1 MRWSFQYICLL
12 ITTLL
17 LCLTV
22 SGKSVSYPINNI
34 ISSPQKL
41 AQAANS
47 TIEQKITEAVYLN
60 QEGYALYQ
68 RAETESALDKYN
80 QALVIFRQVGA
91 RAGEGNSLNYI
102 GEVYLSLGKYD
113 RALDYF
119 QQALVIF
126 KTLGKLPEFD
136 RASEGY
142 TLQYLGE
149 VYDRK
154 RDYDRALASYQQA
167 LIIFQ
172 ELIKIKKGDRDSLLT
187 SEEYT
192 LNPMGAIYFKLGNYK
207 QSLKIY
213 KQLSAIYQERDDRI
227 GEVQNLNNLGVTYA
241 NLSEYGQALAAY
253 QEALTKIKLISDCF
267 NQNPNSS
274 LCYGGDEAAIRNN
287 LAALYFSLGQYE
299 QALDLAQQASVIYK
313 KNLGKDYQGL
323 KPQDFQLLHD
333 ILGKSSLNPA
343 FVHQALAI
351 RAGVGNAFSAESM
364 VRQGQ
369 AVNLNNLGQIYSNQ
383 GKDKQA
389 LTLYEQ
395 ALSIYQ
401 EINNS
406 LGVAITLNNIAQ
418 ISTNLGQ
425 YDLAVNFNQQ
435 ALAIYQKE
443 EDKAGIGVTLTNL
456 GQIYQK
462 QGKFTQ
468 SLDSLNQALLI
479 QKTIGDRAS
488 IAITLRIIG
497 LNQLE
502 TNKINEAI
510 VSLTESIKVI
520 ESLHPGLND
529 ANKISMFESHNLSY
543 KLLQKAFIIQKQ
555 PNQALEISERGRSRA
570 FVELLSQRLAN
581 EETQNS
587 SSSPGTIKPP
597 TIAEIQKI
605 AAVEQATLVE
615 YSLIS
620 DRELY
625 IWVIKPTGEITLR
638 QVDLN
643 AFKNP
648 ANKEEISDLDIK
660 KLVIDARNS
669 LFSPVA
675 SQSKPQLQ
683 QLHQIF
689 IQPIADLLPNN
700 PQDLVILIP
709 QHSLFLLPFYAL
721 IDPAGKYLIEKHTIL
736 TAPSIQ
742 VIDLTNQQKQKNQ
755 RINPQNTLIVGNPI
769 MPSLPPKFGD
779 LPVQLDALPGAEL
792 EAEAV
797 AQVLKTQA
805 IIGSQA
811 TKQAIV
817 QQMLNS
823 KIIHLATHGLLDDI
837 GKKGLPGAI
846 ALAPFNND
854 DGLLT
859 AYEILNLKFNADL
872 VVLSACNT
880 GRGRITGDGVVGL
893 SRSFISAGTSS
904 IIVSLWSIPDDT
916 TAVLMP
922 EFYRQLQQNSN
933 KAEALR
939 QAMLMTM
946 KKYPNPK
953 DWAAF
958 TLIGEAQ

>member
-1 MRWSFQYICLL
+1 MRWSFPYICLL

-47 TIEQKITEAVYLN
+47 TLEQKITDAVYLN
-60 QEGYALYQ
+60 QEGYDLYQ
-68 RAETESALDKYN
+68 RAEAEAALDKYN

-102 GEVYLSLGKYD
+102 GEVYLAIGKYD

-126 KTLGKLPEFD
+126 KTLGKLPDFD

-154 RDYDRALASYQQA
+154 RDYDQALASYQQA
-167 LIIFQ
+167 LTIFQ
-172 ELIKIKKGDRDSLLT
+172 ELIKIKKGERDSFLT
-187 SEEYT
+187 TEKYT

-213 KQLSAIYQERDDRI
+213 KQLSAIYQEQTDRI

-241 NLSEYGQALAAY
+241 NLSEYSQALAAY
-253 QEALTKIKLISDCF
+253 QEALTKIKLISDCSH
-267 NQNPNSS
+267 QNPNNS

-299 QALDLAQQASVIYK
+299 QALDFAQQASVIYQ
-313 KNLGKDYQGL
+313 KNIGKDYQGL

-333 ILGKSSLNPA
+333 ILGKSALNPA
-343 FVHQALAI
+343 FVRQSLAI

-364 VRQGQ
+364 VRQGE

-383 GKDKQA
+383 GNDKQA
-389 LTLYEQ
+389 LTLYQQ

-401 EINNS
+401 EINKS

-418 ISTNLGQ
+418 IYTNLGQ
-425 YDLAVNFNQQ
+425 YDLALNFNQQ

-443 EDKAGIGVTLTNL
+443 EDKAGIGVTLTNM

-468 SLDSLNQALLI
+468 SLDSLNQALVI

-502 TNKINEAI
+502 TKKINEAI

-529 ANKISMFESHNLSY
+529 ANKISMFESQNLSY
-543 KLLQKAFIIQKQ
+543 KLLQKALITQKQ
-555 PNQALEISERGRSRA
+555 PNQALEVSERGRARA

-581 EETQNS
+581 EETPNS
-587 SSSPGTIKPP
+587 SSQQGTIKPP

-620 DRELY
+620 NRELY

-638 QVDLN
+638 QVNLT
-643 AFKNP
+643 AFENL
-648 ANKEEISDLDIK
+648 ANKEQISGLDLNN
-660 KLVIDARNS
+660 LVIDARNS
-669 LFSPVA
+669 LFASA
-675 SQSKPQLQ
+675 SQTKPKLQ

-709 QHSLFLLPFYAL
+709 QHSLFLLPFSAL
-721 IDPAGKYLIEKHTIL
+721 IDPDGKYLIEKHTIL

-742 VIDLTNQQKQKNQ
+742 VLDLTHQQKQKNQ

-769 MPSLPPKFGD
+769 MPSLPPKLGG
-779 LPVQLDALPGAEL
+779 LPVQLAALPGAEL

-797 AQVLKTQA
+797 AQVLKTPA

-859 AYEILNLKFNADL
+859 AYEILNLKLNADL

-939 QAMLMTM
+939 QAMFITI